1 MGQQGVGTSPAAVVA
16 GSRYATPGDTAR
28 LRTPIVLIGMSI
40 LCCRC
45 VLARGAPF
53 QVEEVFQELF
63 LGEIVYPQERG
74 EIQFTTGFLLA
85 RERPENSRLPVVLE
99 YGITDRLQI
108 AAEFPV
114 DFIGSENAKA
124 EGMGNVELEVYY
136 NFFSDRCSGWAAGLG
151 FGAGLPSA
159 TSEVGENAFIYEP
172 FLVLYRDLGRS
183 QVNFSG
189 GLEIEDLRE
198 GDETAG
204 VSGDVATAWFM
215 KRKSL
220 VYLLECGV
228 EIEQDATPVRLAP
241 GIYWQPPTRNM
252 EIGISLPIGLG
263 GDAPEVGVL
272 VLATWEFGG
281 DADDEEDK
289 GEKDRDD

>member
-1 MGQQGVGTSPAAVVA
+1 MGQQGAGKPPAAAAV
-16 GSRYATPGDTAR
+16 GSRRALPGDTAR
-28 LRTPIVLIGMSI
+28 LRVPLVLIGISI

-45 VLARGAPF
+45 VLARAEPY

-74 EIQFTTGFLLA
+74 EIQFTTGFLWV

-108 AAEFPV
+108 AAELPV
-114 DFIGSENAKA
+114 DFIRSEEAKA
-124 EGMGNVELEVYY
+124 EGIGNVELEVYY

-151 FGAGLPSA
+151 LGAGLPSA
-159 TSEVGENAFIYEP
+159 TSDVGEDAFIYEP
-172 FLVLYRDLGRS
+172 FLVLYRDFGRA
-183 QVNFSG
+183 QVNFSA
-189 GLEIEDLRE
+189 GLEIEDPRG
-198 GDETAG
+198 GDEAAG
-204 VSGDVATAWFM
+204 ISGDVAAAWFT
-215 KRKSL
+215 KRNSL

-263 GDAPEVGVL
+263 GDAPEVGVF

-281 DADDEEDK
+281 HADDEEDK